1 MLNKENVLNRTN
13 KGIDIF
19 RYFLP
24 GPWRVGRNFLN
35 PLYKDTKPS
44 CNVYLDRKNQ
54 IYRMKD
60 FGDDD
65 YSGDAFTLVG
75 RLHGLNCGISG
86 DFVQILKIINDS
98 LHLCLEENDLPII
111 NVTGRLS
118 VKEREEFLPEYL
130 TALEYDVVSRP
141 LTETDMDF
149 WSESGITEDIL
160 KQYHVIAV
168 QAYSSV
174 NKTGKPFTITGDMRH
189 PIYGYTGK
197 NHIKL
202 YRPGSTDL
210 RFFYGGDFGGQYCF
224 GLEQLPM
231 HGDTL
236 FITGGEK
243 DVMTL
248 ASHAFYA
255 ICFGSETS
263 HIPEGI
269 IRSLSHRF
277 KHIILLFDTDTTGKE
292 CSLREVERLKQY
304 HVKRLVLP
312 LSGSKEEKDVSDY
325 FRLGNTAEDFMTL
338 LVCLLEELYEE
349 TFSMLKPC
357 EVDLINPPV
366 IPQII
371 ISINEVP
378 FGTEGNLLCITGGE
392 GSGKSNYV
400 GALISGSLTELQ
412 GNSFLGSTIQENYQR
427 HAVLLY
433 DTEQS
438 MNQLHKNTSV
448 ILRRAGC
455 QIPPDYFKVYCL
467 NSVARKE
474 RLRVITESMDKYYYQ
489 YGGLHLVVI
498 DGIADLIQSVNDE
511 MDSVE
516 LIDELYRLAGIYNT
530 CIVCVVHLVPNGM
543 KIRGHLGS
551 EISRK
556 AAGILSID
564 RDEKKNV
571 SCVKAIKVRD
581 GSPLDVFPIEFGWD
595 KEKGM
600 HVFLREKSNEDKEYR
615 KEIELHKLV
624 LDLFKSYQVS
634 SFTYKGLKEAIQ
646 QSMDVSDGTAKNY
659 IRFMRERNIIV
670 NNPVTSNEL
679 ILGNP

>member
-1 MLNKENVLNRTN
+1 MLNKENVLSRTN

-19 RYFLP
+19 RHFLP
-24 GPWRVGRNFLN
+24 GAWRVGRNFLN

-54 IYRMKD
+54 VYRMKD
-60 FGDDD
+60 FGNND

-75 RLHGLNCGISG
+75 KLHGLDCGAGG
-86 DFVQILKIINDS
+86 DFMQILKIINDS
-98 LHLCLEENDLPII
+98 LHLSLEEGDIPAMATNPHPPMHEMEDCRPDCPAA
-111 NVTGRLS
+111 S
-118 VKEREEFLPEYL
+118 EYRMIPR
-130 TALEYDVVSRP
+130 AFDD
-141 LTETDMDF
+141 TDMDF

-160 KQYHVIAV
+160 HLYHVVALRE
-168 QAYSSV
+168 YSSV
-174 NKTGKPFTITGDMRH
+174 GKTGRPFTLTGDTRH

-197 NHIKL
+197 SHIKL
-202 YRPGSTDL
+202 YRPGATDF
-210 RFFYGGDFGGQYCF
+210 RFLYGGDFGEQYCF

-255 ICFGSETS
+255 ICFGSETG

-277 KHIILLFDTDTTGKE
+277 KHIILLFDTDATGKE
-292 CSLREVERLKQY
+292 CSLRETERLARY
-304 HVKRLVLP
+304 HVKRLLLP
-312 LSGSKEEKDVSDY
+312 LAGSKEEKDISDY
-325 FRLGNTAEDFMTL
+325 FRLGNTAEDFMAL
-338 LVCLLEELYEE
+338 LVSLLDELYEE

-366 IPQII
+366 IPQTI
-371 ISINEVP
+371 ISINDVP
-378 FGTEGNLLCITGGE
+378 FGTEGNLLCVTGGE

-412 GNSFLGSTIQENYQR
+412 GHSFLGSTIQENYQKR
-427 HAVLLY
+427 AVLLY

-455 QIPPDYFKVYCL
+455 QSPPDCFKVYCL
-467 NSVARKE
+467 NSVARKD
-474 RLRVITESMDKYYYQ
+474 RLKAITQSMDKYYYQ

-530 CIVCVVHLVPNGM
+530 CIICVVHLVPNGM

-564 RDEKKNV
+564 RDEKKNI

-581 GSPLDVFPIEFGWD
+581 GSPLDVPPIEFGWD
-595 KEKGM
+595 KEQGM

-615 KEIELHKLV
+615 KETELQKLV
-624 LDLFKSYQVS
+624 LDLFKSYRVN

-646 QSMDVSDGTAKNY
+646 QAMDVSDGTAKNY
-659 IRFMRERNIIV
+659 IRFMREKNIIV

-679 ILGNP
+679 ILGVP